1 MRARNDGI
9 EMVATS
15 SMPRNCYQV
24 APLIWAG
31 AYVGLPDHED
41 TPHHIAWLSQ
51 IGIRHIINLTSH
63 DDQLPPYTNLL
74 ATYAPH
80 IRHEQYPIIDGS
92 VPSEVQMVAILQ
104 SIDAS
109 ISRGEGVYIHCWGGF
124 GRTGMVVACWY
135 KRQEQHGAAA
145 LKRLQQ
151 ARHAIPSSRPSP
163 DYSVQVGFVM
173 RWQEPDAASATNWL
187 QWRRRFR
194 GAILGIAVGDAMGVT
209 NEMLDR
215 TSTIPLNQLVG
226 GGICDVAPGGWTDD
240 TAMVLCVSESLIAKH
255 GFDPHDQMDR
265 FVRWW
270 RYGYMTCAGR
280 TYDVGNTT
288 RLALFAYIQ
297 TGDPFSGVQSSHSA
311 GNGALSR
318 VAPIGL
324 YYAAQPDVID
334 QAAMYSS
341 MLTHA
346 TIHSIDACRYVAWII
361 AQFVSGVSKH
371 DALHAPW
378 PYSPLC
384 DDIHLIASGSYRNR
398 TLEELNASSYVV
410 DMLEIVMWA
419 LYAHDDFAS
428 GLCTLA
434 HAGGLTTTSCSIYG
448 ALAGALYGDDAIP
461 LEWRQSVAHHDKIEW
476 FAEELLRMA
485 WPTIKT
491 TLPIATE

>member
-1 MRARNDGI
+1 MLVRDDGVEI
-9 EMVATS
+9 S
-15 SMPRNCYQV
+15 SILRNCYQV
-24 APLIWAG
+24 APHIWAG
-31 AYVGLPDHED
+31 AYIGLSDKCHALSQ
-41 TPHHIAWLSQ
+41 IAWLSQ
-51 IGIRHIINLTSH
+51 VGVRCIIDLTSH
-63 DDQLPPYTNLL
+63 DDQLPSYAELL
-74 ATYAPH
+74 ATHAPH
-80 IRHEQYPIIDGS
+80 ITREQYPIIDGS
-92 VPSEVQMVAILQ
+92 VPSEVQMVAILRA
-104 SIDAS
+104 IDAAV
-109 ISRGEGVYIHCWGGF
+109 SRGEGVYIHCWGGF

-135 KRQEQHGAAA
+135 KRQEPSGAAA

-151 ARHAIPSSRPSP
+151 SRYAIKSSRPSP

-173 RWQEPDAASATNWL
+173 RWQEPDATSADVWL

-194 GAILGIAVGDAMGVT
+194 GAILGAAIGDAMGVT

-215 TSTIPLNQLVG
+215 TNTVSLDQLVG

-255 GFDPHDQMDR
+255 GFDAHDQMDR

-288 RLALFAYIQ
+288 RLALFSYIQ

-334 QAAMYSS
+334 QVAMYSS

-346 TIHSIDACRYVAWII
+346 TIHSIDACRFVAWMV
-361 AQFVSGVSKH
+361 AQFVSGVAKH
-371 DALHAPW
+371 DALRTPW

-384 DDIHLIASGSYRNR
+384 TDIAAIASGSYRDR
-398 TLEELNASSYVV
+398 TLEQLNASSYVV

-419 LYAHDDFAS
+419 LYTYDDFAS
-428 GLCTLA
+428 GLCALSD
-434 HAGGLTTTSCSIYG
+434 AGGLTTTSCSIYG
-448 ALAGALYGDDAIP
+448 ALAGALYGDEAIP
-461 LEWRQSVAHHDKIEW
+461 FAWRQALSHHDKIEW
-476 FAEELLRMA
+476 YAEELLRVS
-485 WPTIKT
+485 WPTIKSM
-491 TLPIATE
+491 LPISHA